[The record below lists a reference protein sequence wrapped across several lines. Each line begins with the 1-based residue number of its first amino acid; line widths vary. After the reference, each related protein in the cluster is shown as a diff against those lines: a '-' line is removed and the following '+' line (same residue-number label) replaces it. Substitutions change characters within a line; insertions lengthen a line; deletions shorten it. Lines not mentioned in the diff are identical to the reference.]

1 MQASHLTPSARAS
14 NSADRIELMQ
24 TFVHIVEAGSLSA
37 AAARTGATQPTVSR
51 RLQALERSLGVRL
64 LQRSTHV
71 MKLTVDGER
80 CFERAKELLAAW
92 ASFEADL
99 RGEGQEPEGHLR
111 VVAPHAFGQ
120 EKFIGPLTA
129 FLRRYPRVT
138 VDWLLHDDVEDFIAA
153 GIDCAIQVGEVRD
166 PAVVAIKLAEVPRI
180 VVGAPSL
187 LNGGP
192 VPTDAAALASLPW
205 LALRTYYR
213 NDIQLEHATTG
224 ETRRIAIRPAMS
236 TDSLYALRSA
246 ALLGLGVGVCSA
258 WVVADD
264 IAQGRL
270 VHLAP
275 PWRAAPLPVYLAY
288 PYAKHYPAR
297 LRYFVE
303 AMRATMPAAM
313 VADAGTSAPDR
324 SRHATGPDIGES
336 HATSIARAATGA

>member
-1 MQASHLTPSARAS
+1 MQASRPVLPAATSNSAG
-14 NSADRIELMQ
+14 SADRIELMQ

-37 AAARTGATQPTVSR
+37 AAVRMGATQPTVSR

-92 ASFEADL
+92 TSFEADL

-120 EKFIGPLTA
+120 EKFIGPLAA

-138 VDWLLHDDVEDFIAA
+138 VDWLLHDDVQDFIAA

-187 LNGGP
+187 LNGRA
-192 VPTDAAALASLPW
+192 VPTDAADLSSLPW

-213 NDIQLEHATTG
+213 NDILLEHAETG
-224 ETRRIAIRPAMS
+224 ETRRIPIRPAMS

-246 ALLGLGVGVCSA
+246 ALLGLGVGAVSA

-270 VHLAP
+270 IHMAP
-275 PWRAAPLPVYLAY
+275 QWCAAPLPVYLAY

-297 LRYFVE
+297 LRHFVE
-303 AMRATMPAAM
+303 AMRATMPATM
-313 VADAGTSAPDR
+313 GVDAKS
-324 SRHATGPDIGES
+324 
-336 HATSIARAATGA
+336 